1 MSTRR
6 AVLRMSIKLFF
17 ISLPMALALLLI
29 MLMILS
35 APEIGAFYQNIVYG
49 L

>member
-6 AVLRMSIKLFF
+6 AVMRMGFKLFF
-17 ISLPMALALLLI
+17 ISLPMVLALLLI

-35 APEIGAFYQNIVYG
+35 APEIGSIYQNIVYT